1 MASVNTL
8 VIRNAAHVWRG
19 RGLNLQNQGTSEA
32 GKVFSN
38 TGAILSMPTKTQYA
52 KTKIIAVTIAGLY
65 AGVVSA
71 KKLAEF
77 MEENDIFI
85 PNEDD

>member
-1 MASVNTL
+1 
-8 VIRNAAHVWRG
+8 
-19 RGLNLQNQGTSEA
+19 
-32 GKVFSN
+32 
-38 TGAILSMPTKTQYA
+38 MPTKTQYA
-52 KTKIIAVTIAGLY
+52 KTKITAVTIAGLY

>member
-1 MASVNTL
+1 MASINNL
-8 VIRNAAHVWRG
+8 VIRNAASVWRG
-19 RGLNLQNQGTSEA
+19 KGLNLQNQGTSEA

-38 TGAILSMPTKTQYA
+38 TGAILSEPVKTQFA
-52 KTKIIAVTIAGLY
+52 KMKITTVTIAGLY
-65 AGVVSA
+65 AGAISA